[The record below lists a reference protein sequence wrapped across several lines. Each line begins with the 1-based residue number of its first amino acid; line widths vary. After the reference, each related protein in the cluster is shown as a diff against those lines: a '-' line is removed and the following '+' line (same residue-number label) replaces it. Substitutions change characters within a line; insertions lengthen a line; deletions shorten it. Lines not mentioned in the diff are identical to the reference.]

1 MRRDSIQSIIGILL
15 LLSSG
20 MMLPSALV
28 GYLYNDGTSSAFL
41 ESAGI
46 LALLGILLYLPVRQ
60 AQYDLRLRDGFLVV
74 AVSWLTLC
82 IGGSV
87 PFLLMDN
94 LQISVVDAFFEAVSG
109 LTTTGATVIT
119 QIDELPRG
127 IQFYRQQSQWFGGM
141 GIIVLAV
148 AVLPMLRIGGMQLF
162 RAETPGPMKDSK
174 LTPRITETAKALWLI
189 YLGLTVTC
197 ALAYWLAGMSGFDAI
212 SHSFSTVAIGGFST
226 HDSSMAWFNSPLIE
240 SIAMVF
246 MIISG
251 MNFALHF
258 LAWRNATMLP
268 YRQDAEVK
276 VYLLLLLFASIAVS
290 AGLYL
295 TNTFGSVSESV
306 RYGMFQA
313 VSFLTTTGYT
323 TAPGYLW
330 PSTLPVILMMMATIG
345 GCAGSTGGGMKVMRV
360 MMLYRQSVR
369 EIHHL
374 IHPNATIPTKM
385 GGKTISGKV
394 MYAVWGFF
402 FLYMASFAILSL
414 LVTITGV
421 DPITAFS
428 AVGASI
434 ANLGP
439 AMGEV
444 GDNYASINDAAK
456 VILAFAMLLGRLE
469 IFTLLVLFTPAFWR
483 D

>member
-1 MRRDSIQSIIGILL
+1 MRRASIQSIIGILL

-28 GYLYNDGTSSAFL
+28 GYLYQDHTTAAFL

-46 LALLGILLYLPVRQ
+46 LALLGSLLYWPVRQ

-74 AVSWLTLC
+74 AASWLTLC
-82 IGGSV
+82 IGGAV
-87 PFLLMDN
+87 PFLLMESLN
-94 LQISVVDAFFEAVSG
+94 ISVVDAFFEAVSG
-109 LTTTGATVIT
+109 LTTTGATVLT

-162 RAETPGPMKDSK
+162 RAETPGPMKDNK

-189 YLGLTVTC
+189 YLGLTIAC

-226 HDSSMAWFNSPLIE
+226 HDSSIAWFNSPLIE

-246 MIISG
+246 MTFSG

-258 LAWRNATMLP
+258 MAWRNATTLP

-276 VYLLLLLFASIAVS
+276 VYLSLLLFASVAVS
-290 AGLYL
+290 IGLYL
-295 TNTFGSVSESV
+295 SNTFGSVGESV

-323 TAPGYLW
+323 TASSHLW
-330 PSTLPVILMMMATIG
+330 PSTLPVILLMMATIG

-360 MMLYRQSVR
+360 MMLFRQSIR

-402 FLYMASFAILSL
+402 FLYMASFAVLSV

-421 DPITAFS
+421 DPLTAYS

-444 GDNYASINDAAK
+444 GDNYSSLNDAAK
-456 VILAFAMLLGRLE
+456 VLLAFAMLLGRLE